1 MTYRFEKSEEK
12 EIDVLKQVEFKIVTE
27 NLIRKLYYKISGD
40 DWTLAATLENVTYLC
55 SEGLSKGKRFTGA
68 MWGVYVNGNAKSEF
82 VL

>member
-1 MTYRFEKSEEK
+1 MAKKKTEEK
-12 EIDVLKQVEFKIVTE
+12 EIDVLKQVELKIVTE

-68 MWGVYVNGNAKSEF
+68 MWGVYVNGNAKAEF